1 MMRAGE
7 THIAGR
13 VDADRRM
20 KTDQKTPAWQFILL
34 FILTVSLTIA
44 LILTRQTPRSLLILS
59 IMPPLIVFSYVGWSR
74 ELPWEK
80 LPKIPTAIYL
90 IYCSVVLWYVRP
102 PHWYVYTL
110 GPLSVALFCCWRALR
125 HRRISRPVTPDAD

>member
-1 MMRAGE
+1 MMSAGE
-7 THIAGR
+7 THVAER

-34 FILTVSLTIA
+34 FILTVSLIIA

-59 IMPPLIVFSYVGWSR
+59 IMPPLMFSYAGWSR
-74 ELPWEK
+74 ELPWKK
-80 LPKIPTAIYL
+80 LPNIPTAIYL

-102 PHWYVYTL
+102 AHWHVYTL

-125 HRRISRPVTPDAD
+125 HRRISRSVTPGAD